1 MSEYI
6 AKLKSEGKKVYY
18 PGTDTNQLDSIG
30 YRICDDN
37 RKAIEESREVH
48 IYFDGKSTGSFFD
61 LGMSF
66 ALKKRLYIVNKSEY
80 VMTKTKS
87 FENITTEWDRI
98 SCKPR
103 DTQVKGRKPKK
114 INNDLRAEVA
124 TSTGYKGS
132 SSYFLVDRRSGIQSL
147 CLLIYLLYK

>member
-37 RKAIEESREVH
+37 RKAIE
-48 IYFDGKSTGSFFD
+48 GKSTGSFFD

-98 SCKPR
+98 SCKTQ

>member
-1 MSEYI
+1 MDVDIEKELKENQYYELWCIFNLSNEKQKREMSEYI

-37 RKAIEESREVH
+37 RKAIE
-48 IYFDGKSTGSFFD
+48 GKSTGSFFD

-103 DTQVKGRKPKK
+103 DT
-114 INNDLRAEVA
+114 
-124 TSTGYKGS
+124 
-132 SSYFLVDRRSGIQSL
+132 
-147 CLLIYLLYK
+147 